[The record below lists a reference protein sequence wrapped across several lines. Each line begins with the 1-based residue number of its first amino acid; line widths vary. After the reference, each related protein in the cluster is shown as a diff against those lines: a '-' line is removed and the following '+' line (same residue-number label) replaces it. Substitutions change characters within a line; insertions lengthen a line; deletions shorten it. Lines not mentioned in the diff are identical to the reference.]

1 MSRKL
6 EDGGLEGDFEHEC
19 TQMTRKLEDGGLEGD
34 FEHKLAQM
42 SHKLEMLG
50 DFGVRF

>member
-1 MSRKL
+1 M
-6 EDGGLEGDFEHEC
+6 GDFEHKC
-19 TQMTRKLEDGGLEGD
+19 ARITHKLEDGGLEGD

-42 SHKLEMLG
+42 SHKLEDGGVEG